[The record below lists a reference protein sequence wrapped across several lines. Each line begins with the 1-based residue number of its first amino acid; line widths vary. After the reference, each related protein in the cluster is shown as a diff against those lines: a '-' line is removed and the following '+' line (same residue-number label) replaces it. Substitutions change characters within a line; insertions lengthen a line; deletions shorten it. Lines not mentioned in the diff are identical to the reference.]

1 MERKR
6 TPTER
11 LAAPA
16 GTGGPPAAVVGRFAV
31 RAMAALAM
39 TALCTAPLLA
49 RAEWPERPLK
59 MVVPYAA
66 GAGPDVALRPI
77 AEAMGRELGKPVV
90 IDNRPS
96 AGGIVGTQLVASA
109 APDGYTIGY
118 GNMVT
123 LAVNR
128 SFYTRLP
135 YDPEKDLAPIGL
147 AVGNAYVL
155 VARKDL
161 PANNLAELVAYAKQ
175 HPGKVVMG
183 SLGIGSGAHLA
194 GELVQG
200 STGIRMLH
208 VPYKSGAQALGDM
221 VNGQVDVMFD
231 NVSGIQQFIAGNQIK
246 ALAVTSRQ
254 RVPVLPDVPTMEES
268 GIQGIDVVAWG
279 GLVAPAGTPAPVIRK
294 LNAAL
299 NKALADPAVVK
310 ANAALS
316 IEAMPS
322 TPEAFTSLIR
332 SEVPRWAATVKRA
345 GIKAD

>member
-1 MERKR
+1 
-6 TPTER
+6 
-11 LAAPA
+11 
-16 GTGGPPAAVVGRFAV
+16 
-31 RAMAALAM
+31 
-39 TALCTAPLLA
+39 
-49 RAEWPERPLK
+49 
-59 MVVPYAA
+59 
-66 GAGPDVALRPI
+66 
-77 AEAMGRELGKPVV
+77 VV

>member
-1 MERKR
+1 MEKTR

-11 LAAPA
+11 P
-16 GTGGPPAAVVGRFAV
+16 VVTRFAV
-31 RAMAALAM
+31 RAMAALAI

-66 GAGPDVALRPI
+66 GAGVDVALRPI

-96 AGGIVGTQLVASA
+96 AGGIVGTQLVATSA
-109 APDGYTIGY
+109 ADGYTIGY

-128 SFYTRLP
+128 TFYTRLP

-147 AVGNAYVL
+147 AIGNAYVL

-200 STGIRMLH
+200 STGIRMMH

-231 NVSGIQQFIAGNQIK
+231 NVSGIQQFIAGKQIK
-246 ALAVTSRQ
+246 ALAVTSLQ
-254 RVPVLPDVPTMEES
+254 RVPVLPQVPTVDES
-268 GIQGIDVVAWG
+268 GIKGFEVVAWG
-279 GLVAPAGTPAPVIRK
+279 GLVAPAGTPMPVIRK

-322 TPEAFTSLIR
+322 TPEAFASLIR
-332 SEVPRWAATVKRA
+332 SEVPRWGATVRRA